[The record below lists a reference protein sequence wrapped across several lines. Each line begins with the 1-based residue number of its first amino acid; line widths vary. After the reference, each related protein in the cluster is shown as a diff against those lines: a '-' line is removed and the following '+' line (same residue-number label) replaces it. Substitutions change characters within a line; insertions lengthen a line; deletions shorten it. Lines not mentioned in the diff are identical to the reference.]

1 MARIGTPLGGQRR
14 LFVAQPAGH
23 LKIILACLA
32 LACLLTG
39 GRAEAASFPE
49 RTIKVVT
56 PFAPGAASD
65 VELRLLAARMSETMK
80 VPVVVENHPG
90 AGGVVA
96 ARTVT
101 NAPHDGYTIAW
112 VGNNTAIGVSLF
124 REPFDPREE
133 MEPIVGVSQFAYLFV
148 TSAKSRFKSLKEF
161 IEAARAHPGELKI
174 GTSSAGTSNNLAALL
189 FTLNMKLKVTVVPY
203 RGPAELEVALL
214 RNDVDV
220 VVNAYGG
227 LQGAIKA
234 GQIRVLAVTSGQRDD
249 RLADVPTMAEQGV
262 PDFDITSWNGL
273 YGPKGMPKV
282 AVSAL
287 EANVTAILKEP
298 DTIAKFKRLG
308 FEALPVPHEKFA
320 RRMEAEIKRW
330 GSVIDAAGITRK

>member
-1 MARIGTPLGGQRR
+1 MLAAR
-14 LFVAQPAGH
+14 PAD
-23 LKIILACLA
+23 
-32 LACLLTG
+32 
-39 GRAEAASFPE
+39 ASGFPE

-65 VELRLLAARMSETMK
+65 VELRLLAAKMSDRMK
-80 VPVVVENHPG
+80 VPVIVENHPG
-90 AGGVVA
+90 AGGVIA

-112 VGNNTAIGVSLF
+112 VGNNTAIGVNLF
-124 REPFDPREE
+124 REPFDPRKE

-148 TSAKSRFKSLKEF
+148 TSAKSRFKSLKDF
-161 IEAARAHPGELKI
+161 IAAARAHPGELKI

-234 GQIRVLAVTSGQRDD
+234 GQIRVLAVTSGERDP
-249 RLADVPTMAEQGV
+249 RLADVPTMGEQGV

-273 YGPKGMPKV
+273 YGPKGMPKE

-287 EANVTAILKEP
+287 ESNVTAILKQP
-298 DTIAKFKRLG
+298 DTVARFKKLG
-308 FEALPVPHEKFA
+308 FEALPVPHEKFEQ
-320 RRMEAEIKRW
+320 RMEAEIKRW
-330 GSVIDAAGITRK
+330 GGVIEAAGIKKK

>member
-1 MARIGTPLGGQRR
+1 MPGRERLPLALRKLR
-14 LFVAQPAGH
+14 VSNPA
-23 LKIILACLA
+23 IA
-32 LACLLTG
+32 LACLIVSYG
-39 GRAEAASFPE
+39 GGPRSAHAEGYPDH
-49 RTIKVVT
+49 TIKVVT
-56 PFAPGAASD
+56 PFAAGAASD
-65 VELRLLAARMSETMK
+65 VELRLLAARMSDRLK
-80 VPVVVENHPG
+80 VPVVVENRPG

-96 ARTVT
+96 ARAVT

-112 VGNNTAIGVSLF
+112 VGNNTAIGVGLF
-124 REPFDPREE
+124 REPFDPRKE

-148 TSAKSRFKSLKEF
+148 TSAKSRFSSLKEF

-234 GQIRVLAVTSGQRDD
+234 GQIRVLSVTSATRDS
-249 RLADVPTMAEQGV
+249 RLPDVPTMAEQGV

-273 YGPKGMPKV
+273 YGPKGMPAQAV
-282 AVSAL
+282 SVLESNVSAL
-287 EANVTAILKEP
+287 LKEP
-298 DTIAKFKRLG
+298 ETIAKFKTLG

-320 RRMEAEIKRW
+320 DRMEAEIKRW
-330 GSVIDAAGITRK
+330 GGVIEAAGIQKK